1 MPSPLSAYAVIP
13 VFLPA
18 HSRSTQSRE
27 LTENAVET
35 ESRSKSLASV
45 REGTGYKLVC
55 FFLRYISSSIYSIYS
70 IILYIVIS
78 LFNLSFYFSF
88 LLLSYCL

>member
-1 MPSPLSAYAVIP
+1 MQLLSFPFTPPFPHLLLLLLPSLPPSAAAARFP

-27 LTENAVET
+27 LTEIAVEET

-45 REGTGYKLVC
+45 REELVLAVLTV
-55 FFLRYISSSIYSIYS
+55 FT
-70 IILYIVIS
+70 V
-78 LFNLSFYFSF
+78 LFYYFI
-88 LLLSYCL
+88 